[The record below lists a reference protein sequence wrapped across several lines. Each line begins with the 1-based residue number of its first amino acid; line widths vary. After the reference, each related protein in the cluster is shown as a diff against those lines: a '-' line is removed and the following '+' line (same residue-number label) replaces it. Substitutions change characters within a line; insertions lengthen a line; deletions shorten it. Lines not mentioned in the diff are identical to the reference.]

1 MNKTV
6 CLNAPKYMQRDD
18 KSLFLFWCK
27 DSRDSS
33 DDGEEE
39 SEGGEEGGE
48 EGEESVKEKE
58 EEEGKPGPLDA
69 EGEAMEVETKTSEKA
84 SDKQQ
89 GVSLGKVE
97 LSDCVQDVM

>member
-1 MNKTV
+1 MY
-6 CLNAPKYMQRDD
+6 LNTCNVMINHC
-18 KSLFLFWCK
+18 LFLFWCK

-39 SEGGEEGGE
+39 SEGGEEGEEEGRE

-58 EEEGKPGPLDA
+58 GEEGKPGPMDA

-84 SDKQQ
+84 SEKQQ

-97 LSDCVQDVM
+97 LSDCVQSVM

>member
-1 MNKTV
+1 
-6 CLNAPKYMQRDD
+6 MQRDD
-18 KSLFLFWCK
+18 KSNHCFDVMYCK

-48 EGEESVKEKE
+48 EGEEEGEESVKEKE
-58 EEEGKPGPLDA
+58 EKEGKPGPLDA

-84 SDKQQ
+84 SEKQ
-89 GVSLGKVE
+89 GVSLG
-97 LSDCVQDVM
+97 

>member
-48 EGEESVKEKE
+48 EGEEGGEEGEESVKEKE

-84 SDKQQ
+84 SEKQ
-89 GVSLGKVE
+89 GVSLG
-97 LSDCVQDVM
+97 